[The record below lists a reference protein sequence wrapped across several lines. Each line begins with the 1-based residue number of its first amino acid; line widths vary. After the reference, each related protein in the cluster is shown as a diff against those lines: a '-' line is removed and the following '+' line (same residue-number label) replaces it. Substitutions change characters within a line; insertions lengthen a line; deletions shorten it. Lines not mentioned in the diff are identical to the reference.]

1 MGKFF
6 ITGDTHG
13 NFDRI
18 ERFCNRFKTTKE
30 DILCIL
36 GDAGINYYLG
46 KRDWD
51 LKKRI
56 RAFPITLFCIHGNH
70 EERPYNKRMEWW
82 KSLL

>member
-30 DILCIL
+30 I
-36 GDAGINYYLG
+36 G
-46 KRDWD
+46 
-51 LKKRI
+51 
-56 RAFPITLFCIHGNH
+56 RASCR
-70 EERPYNKRMEWW
+70 ERVS
-82 KSLL
+82 KSV